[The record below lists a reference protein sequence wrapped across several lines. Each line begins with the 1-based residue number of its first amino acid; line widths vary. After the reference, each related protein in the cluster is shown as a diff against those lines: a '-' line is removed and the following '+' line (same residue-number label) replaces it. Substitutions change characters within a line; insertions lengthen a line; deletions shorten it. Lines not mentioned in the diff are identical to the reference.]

1 MKKAIFASI
10 AVAMLTACSNDEV
23 VLENN
28 DANAIRFGVTA
39 QNNSR
44 AADVFCNNNLPGAF
58 NVSAVY
64 NNALYING
72 DNIEKG
78 SNGKWENKSGLRYWP
93 NTGDVHFYG
102 YVNGDIT
109 MTDALVPTFA
119 NFTVVGE
126 DGNKENKTVAD
137 QVDLLYAVKTQAKAA
152 AGENGVVQTP
162 QQVNLNFRH
171 ALSQIVFNARNDNAN
186 LYVEISGVSVVN
198 VMSKG
203 TYTFPTADTDNN
215 YAHANATVTPADA
228 TTFNRGSWFTTG
240 ENNTST
246 STLTTPASY
255 TVSFDAKP
263 IAGDKNVVDLT
274 TYTHADGNKG
284 SFYKDAM
291 LLLPQTTTKY
301 DVNTEDTEKDENGK
315 YVRKGTYFLV
325 NCLIKNVAGETVAPN
340 DVILWGATTGEG
352 ENKKFNGEPAN
363 VLLPVDF
370 NWEEGKKYT
379 YTFVFG
385 NGNGGFDPDPDDPTP
400 DPVLVPITFNVT
412 VDEFI
417 PVNPSTEI
425 ETGKLNSNE

>member
-44 AADVFCNNNLPGAF
+44 AADVFCNNNLPSAF

-93 NTGDVHFYG
+93 NAGEVHFYG

-137 QVDLLYAVKTQAKAA
+137 QVDLLYAVKTQAKTP

-171 ALSQIVFNARNDNAN
+171 ALSQIVFNACNDNAN

-203 TYTFPTADTDNN
+203 TYTFPTANTDNN
-215 YAHANATVTPADA
+215 YGHADA
-228 TTFNRGSWFTTG
+228 TLTPEGATINRGSWLTTG
-240 ENNTST
+240 ENPE
-246 STLTTPASY
+246 STLSTPASY
-255 TVSFDAKP
+255 TVSFNAKP

-284 SFYKDAM
+284 DFYKDAM
-291 LLLPQTTTKY
+291 LLLPQTTSAIETDKKF
-301 DVNTEDTEKDENGK
+301 DGQT
-315 YVRKGTYFLV
+315 GTYFLV

-352 ENKKFNGEPAN
+352 ESMEFNGKPAN

-385 NGNGGFDPDPDDPTP
+385 NGNGGFDPDPNDPTP